1 MRSKAAAVPGVF
13 KHRKL
18 ARLAKSKS
26 LNNRNLAELV
36 EANQVTV
43 ARWIKGEAVPS
54 PSFIARLAHVLE
66 VPPSEL
72 YEVTEAARGLAYYRV
87 IAGYS
92 LAKLAPKVGTS
103 PVHLGRMEAGY
114 SAIPA
119 HVRQRLQELLDLDD
133 ETMKNAMPDSHN
145 SPAQRRAP
153 RPAAPPVP
161 RELIHG
167 GHKRRL
173 IGA

>member
-1 MRSKAAAVPGVF
+1 MRKKAASVPGVF
-13 KHRKL
+13 KHRTL
-18 ARLAKSKS
+18 ARLVERKS

-36 EANQVTV
+36 DANQVTV

-72 YEVTEAARGLAYYRV
+72 YQVAEAARGLAYYRV

-103 PVHLGRMEAGY
+103 PVHLGRMEAGH
-114 SAIPA
+114 SAIPE
-119 HVRQRLQELLDLDD
+119 HVRQRLQELLELDD
-133 ETMKNAMPDSHN
+133 ETMKNAMPDFPHN
-145 SPAQRRAP
+145 GPVQ
-153 RPAAPPVP
+153 PVP

-173 IGA
+173 VGA